1 MPETSQERTEEATP
15 RRRLEAR
22 RKGTVARSAELNNAL
37 VMCALIFV
45 LPFAIGNLGTAFL
58 QSMSYGLREIPRDP
72 SFANLTKH
80 WIAVLQP
87 SLLALLPIIGTAMIV
102 GVASNFA
109 QVGFV
114 LSGEAL
120 QPKLDKLNPI
130 NGFKRIF
137 SVAATVEGAKAAL
150 KSFLFGWLAW
160 TSVQAHWEDLV
171 ALGYQAPSA
180 TLVAVGVLLRSVL
193 MKVAIAWL
201 VLAAIDYFYQRKRT
215 NKQLM
220 MTKQELKQEMKEAET
235 SPELKAAQDRRRRR
249 LAKGRLSE
257 NVKKADVIITNPT
270 HYSIAIQYEHG
281 KMHAPV
287 VVAKGVDFLAM
298 KIREIAAEGRIPM
311 VPNPPL
317 ARALYKKCE
326 VGDNVPR
333 ELFQAVAE
341 VLAYV
346 YRTLDKV
353 RAAR

>member
-1 MPETSQERTEEATP
+1 MAETAQERTEEATP

-22 RKGTVARSAELNNAL
+22 RKGTVAKSAELNNAIVL
-37 VMCALIFV
+37 CALLFV
-45 LPFAIGNLGTAFL
+45 LPFALGNLGNAFL
-58 QSMSYGLREIPRDP
+58 QSVRVGLREIPATAD
-72 SFANLTKH
+72 FNNLTKYT
-80 WIAVLQP
+80 
-87 SLLALLPIIGTAMIV
+87 LAILLPCVMALAPIILTAMVI
-102 GVASNFA
+102 GVAANFA

-120 QPKLDKLNPI
+120 MPKLEKLNPMQ
-130 NGFKRIF
+130 GFKRMF
-137 SVAATVEGAKAAL
+137 SFAATVEGGKAAL

-160 TSVQAHWEDLV
+160 TSVQAHWPDLV
-171 ALGYQAPSA
+171 SLGYQTPGA
-180 TLVAVGVLLRSVL
+180 TIAAIGILMKSIF
-193 MKVAIAWL
+193 MKVAVAWL

-220 MTKQELKQEMKEAET
+220 MTKEELKQEMKEAET
-235 SPELKAAQDRRRRR
+235 SPELKNAQAQRRRK
-249 LAKGRLSE
+249 LSKGRMMD

-270 HYSIAIQYEHG
+270 HFSIAVQYEHG

-287 VVAKGVDFLAM
+287 VVAKGQDYLAM
-298 KIREIAAEGRIPM
+298 RIREVAAEHRVPI

-326 VGDNVPR
+326 IGDNVPR

-346 YRTLDKV
+346 YQTLKKV
-353 RAAR
+353 RA